1 MAAERSAPSLP
12 ARLDALSWS
21 RFHTLVVVALG
32 ITWILD
38 GLEVTIAG
46 ALSGALRESPT
57 LRFDEADIGA
67 TGSAY
72 LVGAVLGA
80 IVFGALTD
88 KLGRKKLFFATLG
101 VYALATV
108 ANAFAW
114 DLTSFAICRFLTGAG
129 IGGEYSAMN
138 SAIQELVPARYR
150 GRTDLAVSG
159 SFWLGAALGA
169 IASIVLLEPGLFP
182 PDLGWRMAFG
192 IGGAISLLILL
203 LRRYVP
209 ESPRW
214 LIAHGRVAEAA
225 RIVSAIDGR
234 PLDLNTAPT
243 ASPRRRAG
251 ALWRSLIV
259 DHPRRTVLGMVLMS
273 SQAFFYNAI
282 FFTHALVLTRFY
294 GVPAHEIG
302 WYILPFAAGNFLGPV
317 LLGPLFDTLGRKPM
331 IAATYAASG
340 VLLAVAGLLFRHDLL
355 TATTQTAAWT
365 IIFFAASA
373 AASSAYL
380 TVGESFP
387 VEIRAGAI
395 SVFYAAGTLL
405 GGAVAPYVFG
415 LLIATGER
423 GMILQGYLFASALMI
438 IAAVTELVIGIAA
451 ERKPLEELAQR
462 S

>member
-1 MAAERSAPSLP
+1 
-12 ARLDALSWS
+12 
-21 RFHTLVVVALG
+21 VVVALG
-32 ITWILD
+32 ITWVLD
-38 GLEVTIAG
+38 GLEVTMAG

-72 LVGAVLGA
+72 LVGAVIGA

-88 KLGRKKLFFATLG
+88 RLGRKKLFFATLG

-114 DLTSFAICRFLTGAG
+114 DLTSFALCRFLTGAG

-169 IASIVLLEPGLFP
+169 GASIVLLEPGLFP
-182 PDLGWRMAFG
+182 QDLGWRMAFG
-192 IGGAISLLILL
+192 IGGAISLLILF

-214 LIAHGRVAEAA
+214 LIAHGRTTEAA
-225 RIVSAIDGR
+225 LIVSAIDGR
-234 PLDLNTAPT
+234 PPDVSGAPA

-251 ALWRSLIV
+251 DLWRSLLV

-317 LLGPLFDTLGRKPM
+317 VLGPLFDTLGRKPM

-340 VLLAVAGLLFRHDLL
+340 ILLAIAGLMFRHDLL
-355 TATTQTAAWT
+355 DATTQTAAWT
-365 IIFFAASA
+365 LIFFAASA

-415 LLIATGER
+415 LLIASGER
-423 GMILQGYLFASALMI
+423 AAILEGYLVASALMI
-438 IAAVTELVIGIAA
+438 AAAVTELVIGIAA
-451 ERKPLEELAQR
+451 ERKPLEELAR
-462 S
+462 PATH